1 MSEFGIFVSSVR
13 TVSSIWNGRL
23 YPTVSGKLQVVGESI
38 FTGSSHSSHALH
50 STNEDWYIRSGKA
63 AGKVIIQD
71 TGGNV
76 GIGTSSPGYKLDVN
90 GTCQATD
97 FNATSDQNL
106 KENICPLDSTSMLHK
121 ICNIQGF
128 SFQFKKDS
136 ASDNEDNI
144 KKTKLGVIAQNIE
157 EEFPEL
163 VTSIEDKP
171 KTVNYNGFV
180 GPFIE
185 CIKELNRKNDEL
197 VQKND
202 DLNNELMITVE
213 SMKAIKAMMLS
224 MREELD
230 ALKKH

>member
-1 MSEFGIFVSSVR
+1 MHISS
-13 TVSSIWNGRL
+13 T
-23 YPTVSGKLQVVGESI
+23 
-38 FTGSSHSSHALH
+38 
-50 STNEDWYIRSGKA
+50 
-63 AGKVIIQD
+63 
-71 TGGNV
+71 
-76 GIGTSSPGYKLDVN
+76 

-97 FNATSDQNL
+97 FNATSDRNL

-136 ASDNEDNI
+136 SSSSSSSSDNASANENEDNI
-144 KKTKLGVIAQNIE
+144 NKTKLGVIAQNIE

-197 VQKND
+197 VHKNDDLVHKND
-202 DLNNELMITVE
+202 DLNNELMNTVE
-213 SMKAIKAMMLS
+213 SMKAMKAMMLS

>member
-1 MSEFGIFVSSVR
+1 MTIGCEND
-13 TVSSIWNGRL
+13 NGSDNIAL
-23 YPTVSGKLQVVGESI
+23 MASGYVGVNTTSP
-38 FTGSSHSSHALH
+38 
-50 STNEDWYIRSGKA
+50 ST
-63 AGKVIIQD
+63 
-71 TGGNV
+71 T
-76 GIGTSSPGYKLDVN
+76 LDIN

-97 FNATSDQNL
+97 FNATSDRNL

-136 ASDNEDNI
+136 DIESSSANANENEDNI

-202 DLNNELMITVE
+202 ELVQKNDDLNNELMNTVE
-213 SMKAIKAMMLS
+213 NMKTMKAMMLS

-230 ALKKH
+230 H